1 MSPMSLLMPAL
12 ALLSVVSAGIGGVLW
27 ARLRRLRQAAA
38 GEASG
43 LRRRLAE
50 LQERCDELARLAA
63 RDPVTGVWN
72 HRHLQQTLEREVER
86 RARRQKPGERVPELA
101 VVLLEVDGFEAVTA
115 EHGRDRARAVLRDLA
130 QRLTVEVRRSDVLG
144 LVGGTEFLVVLP
156 DTGAAGAAKVA
167 ERLCWAVR
175 RHRLLDF
182 AVDPVDP
189 QERPRPTANG
199 LLATAGIAVLPDDG
213 GHPVPLLRAA
223 DRALA
228 AAKQQG
234 AVQRRGTGSGR
245 HGSVSPCAAPGPSA
259 QSGPARSV
267 AAVVVPGEVR
277 RS

>member
-1 MSPMSLLMPAL
+1 M
-12 ALLSVVSAGIGGVLW
+12 
-27 ARLRRLRQAAA
+27 
-38 GEASG
+38 
-43 LRRRLAE
+43 
-50 LQERCDELARLAA
+50 
-63 RDPVTGVWN
+63 
-72 HRHLQQTLEREVER
+72 
-86 RARRQKPGERVPELA
+86 
-101 VVLLEVDGFEAVTA
+101 VLLEVDGFEAVTA

-182 AVDPVDP
+182 TVDPVDP